1 MKIYLTVDLR
11 RNLLANAHIV
21 VENVTSDPVDLI
33 EGLIWWRSDLHKWGY
48 YDGTTIHY
56 VNDSAEIYEI
66 IRTRL
71 IDTNSIDLSG
81 GINGIS
87 ADLKLSL
94 GIAGSEGT
102 LSILGDGVAADLDI
116 NSPTK
121 AMPGGTTLN
130 NIPKPTGDVD
140 MNEYKI
146 WNIDNPQNPTDV
158 ANKTYVDNKILEGSD
173 THCIVATMINITLD
187 LADTPNIDGVP
198 LGAGDRVLVHAQT
211 DEKTNGIY
219 DVTATGTWTRS
230 ADADTWEKLIC
241 KQVWISMGDTNQDKC
256 YVCTIDEG
264 GGTLGTDAITW
275 REVPDPSL
283 LITRDEDVVFS
294 DITTNDV
301 STLKH
306 GYMPKLPGDE
316 TKFFD
321 GDGNWTEPPS
331 GGGSEAVN
339 IETLTGNKTLTASD
353 APIQIYT
360 LNYANRT
367 ITLPT
372 TGLASGQKFEIM
384 NNDLSSSQY
393 SLTIY
398 DTAFFDKIP
407 AQVNKRYR
415 WDGSKWMLEF
425 NENIAIGQNVSILQY
440 SVGIGKGITTYGRTV
455 VIGSGSGYT
464 DAVGVG
470 YSCNIGNYGVGV
482 GYGVSVAAY
491 SVAVG
496 HQSNTFNYSYCVT
509 IGNNTQAGASYSVAA
524 GSNTRSERLNEFVS
538 TASAGQNKAQ
548 MTIQKYREKDLATA
562 SGAWQELFTD
572 ASSSRLLILAKS
584 VYHFRIQINAI
595 DNTGYL
601 VKTWTLEGAIKRDAS
616 NNTTIVGTVAK
627 VVTAADAGTDNWD
640 VQAIA
645 DDTNEALKIQVKH
658 DCANNVRYSLN
669 AWSTETRL

>member
-1 MKIYLTVDLR
+1 MFSKIGSIVKMKIYLTVDLR
-11 RNLLANAHIV
+11 RNLLENAHIV

-264 GGTLGTDAITW
+264 GGTLGTNAITW

-360 LNYANRT
+360 CTGNRD
-367 ITLPT
+367 IILPT
-372 TGLASGQKFEIM
+372 TGLTTGQKFVIW
-384 NNDLSSSQY
+384 NNSDYNSSYILVIKQSY
-393 SLTIY
+393 TMIDGLY
-398 DTAFFDKIP
+398 
-407 AQVNKRYR
+407 AQTKKTYR
-415 WDGSKWMLEF
+415 WDGTNWIYDSKR
-425 NENIAIGQNVSILQY
+425 NVA
-440 SVGIGKGITTYGRTV
+440 KGYNA
-455 VIGSGSGYT
+455 
-464 DAVGVG
+464 DAHDGGVADG
-470 YSCNIGNYGVGV
+470 YSAVAYMMGVATGYSTDGNT
-482 GYGVSVAAY
+482 Y
-491 SVAVG
+491 SVA
-496 HQSNTFNYSYCVT
+496 
-509 IGNNTQAGASYSVAA
+509 IGAFSV
-524 GSNTRSERLNEFVS
+524 RQRYNEFVS
-538 TASAGQNKAQ
+538 TASYNTLDYAQ
-548 MTIQKYREKDLATA
+548 MTIQKYRQKDLGSL